1 MLGLESQRATEIKA
15 MTPSLED
22 VPSCSTRS
30 SQDYLPKLGSTAV
43 RGAARGRATDTSA
56 LTCVS

>member
-22 VPSCSTRS
+22 VPSSSTRS
-30 SQDYLPKLGSTAV
+30 SQDYLPKLGSTA
-43 RGAARGRATDTSA
+43 ARDGREEGQ
-56 LTCVS
+56 LTLLL